1 MAKVDFNCYVGNWP
15 FHRIRNNTFEDLKKL
30 HKKVG
35 IDYGYVSAFEAIFY
49 HDPYEADALLA
60 KEIAGS
66 NYKHVVTVNPKLPG
80 CLDSIRRMVSE
91 FPVAGVRIL
100 PSFHKYRLGED
111 QDVENL
117 CALLKE
123 LNLPLFLN
131 LRMVDERTEYMFL
144 TEGFSVWDVDTFIGR
159 HSDLKIVIC
168 NARNG
173 ELGWLKNMLKY
184 SPNVCVDTSGFK
196 NELFGFDTM
205 YNEGTLESVVYGS
218 GAPLL
223 CMMSTTLYLDYAA
236 VPQEVKDAVYA
247 GKAFYNPER

>member
-15 FHRIRNNTFEDLKKL
+15 FHRIRNNTLEDLKKL

-35 IDYGYVSAFEAIFY
+35 IDYGYVSALEAIFY

-60 KEIAGS
+60 KEIEGT

-123 LNLPLFLN
+123 FNLPLFLN

-144 TEGFSVWDVDTFIGR
+144 TEGFSVWDVDTFVGR

-168 NARNG
+168 NA
-173 ELGWLKNMLKY
+173 
-184 SPNVCVDTSGFK
+184 
-196 NELFGFDTM
+196 
-205 YNEGTLESVVYGS
+205 
-218 GAPLL
+218 
-223 CMMSTTLYLDYAA
+223 
-236 VPQEVKDAVYA
+236 
-247 GKAFYNPER
+247 